1 MNNKL
6 LKKISLL
13 SISIFLMSH
22 LAIAPNIP
30 RLYHLYSQHNT
41 VSLAQIENLV
51 TIPAIF
57 ITLFVLLSNFFVYY
71 LGKKNT
77 VLLGLILIFLSG
89 LIPLLSVNFFVVLMS
104 RIILGIGIG
113 LFNSLSISMVSDY
126 FEKDE
131 RPRMIGFRTACLNI
145 GKAITT
151 LLSGFLAI
159 YSIKFIFLVYLLALP
174 SFILFY
180 FFIPYQENKTP
191 QHREKFH
198 FDKNILMYSFIAFL
212 VGISYIGAT
221 VKIPTLLNQ
230 VYQIKNQTA
239 TNLLTLL
246 AFSGIFSGVLFGFLN
261 KHLKNW
267 TLLVMIL
274 LMCIGDFLFT
284 FPYQVVLYSFAAVL
298 IGVSFV
304 GIMSSCFWGIAQKT
318 QINNLNFATSMI
330 LTGGNIGVILTPLI
344 LTKILV
350 QMGIKPYIT
359 PFYIMC
365 GLMLIC
371 LIASFI
377 YLKHEK
383 DI

>member
-1 MNNKL
+1 
-6 LKKISLL
+6 
-13 SISIFLMSH
+13 
-22 LAIAPNIP
+22 
-30 RLYHLYSQHNT
+30 
-41 VSLAQIENLV
+41 
-51 TIPAIF
+51 
-57 ITLFVLLSNFFVYY
+57 
-71 LGKKNT
+71 
-77 VLLGLILIFLSG
+77 
-89 LIPLLSVNFFVVLMS
+89 MS